1 MTELPPSNDPSPTTP
16 RKLDSQTIKDWLAAP
31 LTVTFPGWVFAAAG
45 LAALLLL
52 LIALD

>member
-1 MTELPPSNDPSPTTP
+1 MTELPPSNDPNQTAP

-45 LAALLLL
+45 CAALLLL

>member
-16 RKLDSQTIKDWLAAP
+16 RKLDSQTIKAWLTAP

-45 LAALLLL
+45 CAALLLL

>member
-1 MTELPPSNDPSPTTP
+1 MTDLPPQTP
-16 RKLDSQTIKDWLAAP
+16 NRKIDGAAIKAWLAAP

-45 LAALLLL
+45 LGGLILL

>member
-16 RKLDSQTIKDWLAAP
+16 RKLDSQTIKVWLAAP

-45 LAALLLL
+45 FAALLLL